1 MVSSIGHWQIAL
13 PEMKASVAM
22 HSYYALRRF
31 CPYQGVVQVV
41 DVGSVRA
48 YSTDGRHWQI
58 RIQSRDNRTDVYSR
72 TMLSPQTE
80 QCATTDQFMEALN
93 DRPALPFR
101 QEDRIELW
109 LLHKDTQLPLALIKT
124 RRSLD
129 EVDTVQEA
137 TWRPFL
143 SHDSG
148 FRSDVFGPRPEVQQV
163 AYGLSRAQDALE
175 RQVNMAARP
184 LPVVQWFQRQ
194 PDGGGIG
201 HDGLRVTDE
210 LRSRHLPK
218 EAFPELLVDVHWNK
232 KTECILVEDY
242 HRWHA
247 AYLLAHQNI
256 ATGTRAWLEEAA
268 HRRPE
273 QLLNNHA
280 MYPEVLNEDAM
291 QVALVSAKLIQSS

>member
-1 MVSSIGHWQIAL
+1 
-13 PEMKASVAM
+13 M

-31 CPYQGVVQVV
+31 CPYQGMVQVV

-58 RIQSRDNRTDVYSR
+58 RIQSRDNRTEIYSR
-72 TMLSPQTE
+72 TTLSTQTE
-80 QCATTDQFMEALN
+80 QSANADQFMDALN
-93 DRPALPFR
+93 DRPSLPFQ
-101 QEDRIELW
+101 QEDRVELW
-109 LLHKDTQLPLALIKT
+109 LLHKDTQLPLALVKT

-129 EVDTVQEA
+129 EVDEVQDA

-143 SHDSG
+143 TRDSG
-148 FRSDVFGPRPEVQQV
+148 FTSNVFGARPEGQQTT
-163 AYGLSRAQDALE
+163 YGQSRAQDALE

-194 PDGGGIG
+194 PDGGGVG
-201 HDGLRVTDE
+201 YGGLRVTEE
-210 LRSRHLPK
+210 LRSRYLPK
-218 EAFPELLVDVHWNK
+218 EAFPELLVDTRWN
-232 KTECILVEDY
+232 ERVERTMVDDY

-256 ATGTRAWLEEAA
+256 STGTRAWLEDAA
-268 HRRPE
+268 CERPE